1 MKKVLSVLVSAV
13 FFLSAFLAVPPVRAS
28 AAEFAVDFAAE
39 SKSLYL
45 ENLDTGIVV
54 YAKEPEARRYP
65 ASTTKIMTYIVTAE
79 NVKDFKNT
87 FVKIKAKTLKLLEG
101 TGSSVAGL
109 EEGESLSIYQLLN
122 CLMIPSGNDAALV
135 LADYVGNGSIQTFV
149 DMMNEKAEEL
159 GCTGTHF
166 SNPHGLN
173 DPNHYTTV
181 SDMAKITKYAL
192 QMPMFEEISNTT
204 YSECLGEDRYL
215 ITTNSMIDQT
225 RGGSYYYE
233 YAKGI
238 KTGSTG
244 NDSGYCLVSTAE
256 KDGFSY
262 LCIAYGAKYEDEETG
277 EYYENGAMI
286 DSKNLYEW
294 AFDNLEMKTIIDK
307 KDIVKEIGLKYAWNR
322 DTIQLSPKESY
333 STILPSDVQMSSID
347 REYSLPE
354 SIEAPVKAGDKVG
367 TVTLSYA
374 GKELGTVELVVSE
387 TVERSE
393 LLIVMNA
400 VRNMVT
406 SVWFIIAVG
415 IIILFF
421 LGYIVLVALYNR
433 KKRNRRP
440 VKKYRKF

>member
-1 MKKVLSVLVSAV
+1 MKKIFTLIISAAIV
-13 FFLSAFLAVPPVRAS
+13 LSAFFAVPVN
-28 AAEFAVDFAAE
+28 AAEFQINFQTE
-39 SKSLYL
+39 CKSVYL

-54 YAKEPEARRYP
+54 YTKEPEARRYP
-65 ASTTKIMTYIVTAE
+65 ASTTKIMTYIITAE
-79 NVKDFKNT
+79 NVEDFKNT
-87 FVKIKAKTLKLLEG
+87 FVTIKAKTLKLLEG

-109 EEGESLSIYQLLN
+109 EPDEKLSIYQLLN

-135 LADYVGNGSIQTFV
+135 LADYIGNGSIQNFV
-149 DMMNEKAEEL
+149 DMMNRKAEEL

-192 QMPMFEEISNTT
+192 KMPDFEEISNTT

-215 ITTNSMIDQT
+215 ITTNYMIDEN
-225 RGGSYYYE
+225 RGGSYYYP

-262 LCIAYGAKYEDEETG
+262 LCIAYGAKYENEETE

-286 DSKNLYEW
+286 DSKKLYEW
-294 AFDNLEMKTIIDK
+294 AFNKLEMKTVIDK
-307 KDIVKEIGLKYAWNR
+307 NELVKEIGLKFAWNR
-322 DTIQLSPKESY
+322 DSIQLSPKESY
-333 STILPSDVQMSSID
+333 STILPTDVKLSSID
-347 REYSLPE
+347 RVYDIPE
-354 SIEAPVKAGDKVG
+354 SIDAPVKAGDKVG

-374 GKELGTVELVVSE
+374 DQELGKVDLVISE

-393 LLIVMNA
+393 LLIAMDA
-400 VRNMVT
+400 MKKIVT
-406 SVWFIIAVG
+406 SIWFMMAVG
-415 IIILFF
+415 VAVVLFFGYIILAT
-421 LGYIVLVALYNR
+421 IYNHR
-433 KKRNRRP
+433 KRNSRP

>member
-1 MKKVLSVLVSAV
+1 MKKIFALIAAATVMMSIL
-13 FFLSAFLAVPPVRAS
+13 FAVPVN
-28 AAEFAVDFAAE
+28 AAEFQINFQTE
-39 SKSLYL
+39 CRSIYL

-54 YAKEPEARRYP
+54 YTKEPDARRYP

-87 FVKIKAKTLKLLEG
+87 FVTIKAKTLKLLEG

-109 EEGESLSIYQLLN
+109 EPDEKLSIYQLLN

-135 LADYVGNGSIQTFV
+135 LADYIGNGSIQKFV
-149 DMMNEKAEEL
+149 DMMNQKAEEL

-181 SDMAKITKYAL
+181 SDMAKITKFAL
-192 QMPMFEEISNTT
+192 KLPDFEEISNTT
-204 YSECLGEDRYL
+204 YSEWLGEDRYL
-215 ITTNSMIDQT
+215 ITTNSMIDEN
-225 RGGSYYYE
+225 RGGSYYYP
-233 YAKGI
+233 YAKGV

-262 LCIAYGAKYEDEETG
+262 LCVAYGAKYENEETE

-286 DSKNLYEW
+286 DSKKLYEW
-294 AFDNLEMKTIIDK
+294 AFDKLEMKTIIDK
-307 KDIVKEIGLKYAWNR
+307 NELVKEIGLRFAWNR
-322 DTIQLSPKESY
+322 DSIQLSPKESY
-333 STILPSDVQMSSID
+333 STILPTDVKLSSID
-347 REYSLPE
+347 RVYDIPE
-354 SIEAPVKAGDKVG
+354 NVDAPVKAGDKAG

-374 GKELGTVELVVSE
+374 GQELGTVDLVISE

-393 LLIVMNA
+393 LLIAMDA
-400 VRNMVT
+400 IKKIVT
-406 SVWFIIAVG
+406 SVWFMIAVG
-415 IIILFF
+415 VAVALF
-421 LGYIVLVALYNR
+421 LGYIVLATVYNHR
-433 KKRNRRP
+433 KRNSRP

>member
-1 MKKVLSVLVSAV
+1 
-13 FFLSAFLAVPPVRAS
+13 
-28 AAEFAVDFAAE
+28 
-39 SKSLYL
+39 
-45 ENLDTGIVV
+45 
-54 YAKEPEARRYP
+54 
-65 ASTTKIMTYIVTAE
+65 
-79 NVKDFKNT
+79 
-87 FVKIKAKTLKLLEG
+87 
-101 TGSSVAGL
+101 
-109 EEGESLSIYQLLN
+109 
-122 CLMIPSGNDAALV
+122 MIPSGNDAALV

-256 KDGFSY
+256 KDGFTY

-433 KKRNRRP
+433 KKKNRRP

>member
-1 MKKVLSVLVSAV
+1 MKKIWSILASAA
-13 FFLSAFLAVPPVRAS
+13 FFLSVFLAVPPVQAN
-28 AAEFAVDFAAE
+28 AAEFSINFQTE
-39 SKSLYL
+39 SKSIYL

-54 YAKEPEARRYP
+54 YTKEPEARRYP

-87 FVKIKAKTLKLLEG
+87 FVTIKPKTLKLLEG

-149 DMMNEKAEEL
+149 DMMNEKAQEL

-166 SNPHGLN
+166 ANPHGLN

-192 QMPMFEEISNTT
+192 KMPMFEEISNTP

-225 RGGSYYYE
+225 RGGSSYYE

-244 NDSGYCLVSTAE
+244 NDSGYCLVSSAE

-262 LCIAYGAKYEDEETG
+262 LCVAYGAKYEDEETG

-286 DSKNLYEW
+286 DSRNLYEW

-307 KDIVKEIGLKYAWNR
+307 KDIVKEIGLEYAWNR

-333 STILPSDVQMSSID
+333 STILPSDVKMSSID
-347 REYSLPE
+347 REYHLPE

-374 GKELGTVELVVSE
+374 DQELGTVDLVVSE

-406 SVWFIIAVG
+406 SVWFMIAVG
-415 IIILFF
+415 VVILFF

>member
-1 MKKVLSVLVSAV
+1 MKKIFALIAAATVMMSIL
-13 FFLSAFLAVPPVRAS
+13 FAVPVN
-28 AAEFAVDFAAE
+28 AAEFQINFQTE
-39 SKSLYL
+39 CKSVYL

-54 YAKEPEARRYP
+54 YTKEPEARRYP
-65 ASTTKIMTYIVTAE
+65 ASTTKIMTYIITAE
-79 NVKDFKNT
+79 NVEDFKNT
-87 FVKIKAKTLKLLEG
+87 FVTIKAKTLKLLEG

-109 EEGESLSIYQLLN
+109 EPDEKLSIYQLLN

-135 LADYVGNGSIQTFV
+135 LADYIGNGSIQNFV
-149 DMMNEKAEEL
+149 DMMNRKAEEL

-192 QMPMFEEISNTT
+192 KMPDFEEISNTT

-215 ITTNSMIDQT
+215 ITTNYMIDEN
-225 RGGSYYYE
+225 RGGSYYYP

-262 LCIAYGAKYEDEETG
+262 LCIAYGAKYENEETE

-286 DSKNLYEW
+286 DSKKLYEW
-294 AFDNLEMKTIIDK
+294 AFNKLEMKTVIDK
-307 KDIVKEIGLKYAWNR
+307 NELVKEIGLKFAWNR
-322 DTIQLSPKESY
+322 DSIQLSPKESY
-333 STILPSDVQMSSID
+333 STILPTDVKLSSID
-347 REYSLPE
+347 RVYDIPE
-354 SIEAPVKAGDKVG
+354 SIDAPVKAGDKVG

-374 GKELGTVELVVSE
+374 DQELGKVDLVISE

-393 LLIVMNA
+393 LLIAMDA
-400 VRNMVT
+400 MKKIVT
-406 SVWFIIAVG
+406 SIWFMMAVG
-415 IIILFF
+415 VAVVLFFGYIILAT
-421 LGYIVLVALYNR
+421 IYNHR
-433 KKRNRRP
+433 KRNSRP

>member
-1 MKKVLSVLVSAV
+1 MKKIFTLIISAAIV
-13 FFLSAFLAVPPVRAS
+13 LSAFFAVPVN
-28 AAEFAVDFAAE
+28 AAEFQINFQTE
-39 SKSLYL
+39 CKSVYL

-54 YAKEPEARRYP
+54 YTKEPEARRYP
-65 ASTTKIMTYIVTAE
+65 ASTTKIMTYIITAE
-79 NVKDFKNT
+79 NVEDFKNT
-87 FVKIKAKTLKLLEG
+87 FVTIKAKTLKLLEG

-109 EEGESLSIYQLLN
+109 EPDEKLSIYQLLN

-135 LADYVGNGSIQTFV
+135 LADYIGNGSIQNFV
-149 DMMNEKAEEL
+149 DMMNRKAEEL

-192 QMPMFEEISNTT
+192 KMPDFEEISNTT

-215 ITTNSMIDQT
+215 ITTNYMIDEN
-225 RGGSYYYE
+225 RGGSYYYP

-262 LCIAYGAKYEDEETG
+262 LCIAYGAKYENEETE

-286 DSKNLYEW
+286 DSKKLYEW
-294 AFDNLEMKTIIDK
+294 AFNKLEMKTVIDK
-307 KDIVKEIGLKYAWNR
+307 NELVKEIGLKFAWNR
-322 DTIQLSPKESY
+322 DSIQLSPKESY
-333 STILPSDVQMSSID
+333 STILPTDVKLSSID
-347 REYSLPE
+347 RVYDIPE
-354 SIEAPVKAGDKVG
+354 SIDAPVKLGDKVG

-374 GKELGTVELVVSE
+374 DQELGKVDLVISE

-393 LLIVMNA
+393 LLIAMDA
-400 VRNMVT
+400 MKKIVT
-406 SVWFIIAVG
+406 SIWFMMAVG
-415 IIILFF
+415 VAVVLFFGYIILAT
-421 LGYIVLVALYNR
+421 IYNHR
-433 KKRNRRP
+433 KRNSRP

>member
-1 MKKVLSVLVSAV
+1 MKKIWSILASAA
-13 FFLSAFLAVPPVRAS
+13 FFLSVFLAVPPVQAN
-28 AAEFAVDFAAE
+28 AAEFSINFQTE
-39 SKSLYL
+39 SKSIYL

-54 YAKEPEARRYP
+54 YTKEPEARRYP

-87 FVKIKAKTLKLLEG
+87 FVTIKPKTLKLLEG

-149 DMMNEKAEEL
+149 DMMNEKAQEL

-166 SNPHGLN
+166 ANPHGLN

-192 QMPMFEEISNTT
+192 KMPMFEEISNTP

-244 NDSGYCLVSTAE
+244 NDSGYCLVSSAE

-262 LCIAYGAKYEDEETG
+262 LCVAYGAKYEDEETG

-286 DSKNLYEW
+286 DSRNLYE
-294 AFDNLEMKTIIDK
+294 
-307 KDIVKEIGLKYAWNR
+307 
-322 DTIQLSPKESY
+322 
-333 STILPSDVQMSSID
+333 
-347 REYSLPE
+347 
-354 SIEAPVKAGDKVG
+354 
-367 TVTLSYA
+367 
-374 GKELGTVELVVSE
+374 
-387 TVERSE
+387 
-393 LLIVMNA
+393 
-400 VRNMVT
+400 
-406 SVWFIIAVG
+406 
-415 IIILFF
+415 
-421 LGYIVLVALYNR
+421 
-433 KKRNRRP
+433 
-440 VKKYRKF
+440 